1 MLSNAVDKEDYAR
14 AEEEEVR
21 KKMMGL
27 DPDAVSH
34 RGRP

>member
-1 MLSNAVDKEDYAR
+1 MLSNAVDKEDYVR
-14 AEEEEVR
+14 AEEEVR

-27 DPDAVSH
+27 DHDAKRH